1 MVRNAHGE
9 VSMERYKGT
18 ITSRDGK
25 KTEVDVKNIQEL
37 AGYTDGL
44 DITEMEIRKVTVKED
59 DEK

>member
-1 MVRNAHGE
+1 
-9 VSMERYKGT
+9 MERYKGT
-18 ITSRDGK
+18 ITSLDGK
-25 KTEVDVKNIQEL
+25 KTEIDVGSIQEL